1 MNLINIVDVFIER
14 ANPFLLVIVF
24 IKLVEYGID
33 LGLFMVDTI
42 VDKFFFIEVS
52 VSIWD
57 NLICE
62 VTSLFLLLLLGILAN
77 TLFSIQI
84 NEFLG
89 FLSCQK
95 EYAIYHLLVWYLHV
109 GVQFEERSVAG
120 SDKFL

>member
-95 EYAIYHLLVWYLHV
+95 
-109 GVQFEERSVAG
+109 
-120 SDKFL
+120 